1 VEQMKANGITII
13 GHSPETTN
21 EIFSTIVQ
29 LGEVMGVK
37 GEAENI
43 VSEMEQKRDNII
55 NKVKD
60 KEKVR
65 VFYQVWD
72 EPLMT
77 AGPGSYINE
86 LINLAGGENIGVD
99 GDGAYPQYSAEAMIE
114 KDPEVYL

>member
-1 VEQMKANGITII
+1 INVEKILELDPDIVFIYSEGQPEAVEQMKANGITII

-86 LINLAGGENIGVD
+86 LINLAG
-99 GDGAYPQYSAEAMIE
+99 
-114 KDPEVYL
+114 